1 MKTIEIQ
8 RMIGGVSRTITY
20 YYTDHDKV
28 RVLQAELDGKPIN
41 FSNNEKHEAIKQIK
55 RIKK

>member
-1 MKTIEIQ
+1 
-8 RMIGGVSRTITY
+8 MIGGVSRTITY
-20 YYTDHDKV
+20 SYTDYDRI

-55 RIKK
+55 RIGK